1 MKIELVRLFDIY
13 APLLNERQQEILFL
27 HYNED
32 QSLAEIAENVGI
44 TRQGVRDCIVKSE
57 ALLLGYE
64 KALRLYGRFSEISSK
79 LDELAAIA
87 EGEDENGPLTK
98 KISEIKDMLV

>member
-13 APLLNERQQEILFL
+13 FPLLNERQKEVLSL
-27 HYNED
+27 YYNED
-32 QSLAEIAENVGI
+32 QSLAEIAENIGI

-64 KALRLYGRFSEISSK
+64 KALRLYEKFSEISTE
-79 LDELAAIA
+79 LDNIA
-87 EGEDENGPLTK
+87 SMVGEDETVTQ

>member
-1 MKIELVRLFDIY
+1 MKIELVRLFDTY
-13 APLLNERQQEILFL
+13 FPLLNERQQEVLSL
-27 HYNED
+27 YYNED

-64 KALRLYGRFSEISSK
+64 KALHLHERFSEVSNE
-79 LDELAAIA
+79 LDALASDLKDNKELVQ
-87 EGEDENGPLTK
+87 
-98 KISEIKDMLV
+98 KISKIKDMLV